1 MNQYLFWGLMSIDLG
16 ALTQFSVHPSLP
28 VPLTKNGPLRNLILC
43 PTSIEQVGL
52 IFNIVIFLILNLR
65 QTRQSKKHK
74 ENKENRIKSFYYFCK
89 DFVKLHGIVHH
100 EDSFNGK
107 GFSSRLNT
115 INYEY
120 VVRPWI
126 VISKFWD
133 TVLQNL
139 DYLKDSK
146 EIFEMESLNTFMK
159 KVETFK
165 EPLEVLNNKSGRPG
179 RFQGVLFREKIFI

>member
-1 MNQYLFWGLMSIDLG
+1 MPSIFRASSFGRCVVTHFLAVSNFHGHRPAVYLNQYLFWGLMSIDLG

-89 DFVKLHGIVHH
+89 DFVKLHGMAHH
-100 EDSFNGK
+100 EDSFNDK

-120 VVRPWI
+120 VVRP
-126 VISKFWD
+126 
-133 TVLQNL
+133 
-139 DYLKDSK
+139 
-146 EIFEMESLNTFMK
+146 
-159 KVETFK
+159 
-165 EPLEVLNNKSGRPG
+165 
-179 RFQGVLFREKIFI
+179 